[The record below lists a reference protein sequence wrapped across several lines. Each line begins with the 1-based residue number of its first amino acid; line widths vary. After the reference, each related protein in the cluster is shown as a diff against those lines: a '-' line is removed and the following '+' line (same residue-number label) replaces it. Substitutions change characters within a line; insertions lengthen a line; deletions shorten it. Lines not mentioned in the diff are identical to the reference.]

1 MAGTSR
7 SEKKINAHFT
17 LKSTEYHLCNVNDVH
32 HRYPQRSLLSLME
45 SVGGAFKDPKNYGYP
60 EGKVF
65 RKPYDSNF
73 SYRKIHDGSDRDNCY
88 SYRQDR
94 DDQNVSDD
102 YGNNDKFPV
111 TRGIV
116 PSL

>member
-45 SVGGAFKDPKNYGYP
+45 SMGGAFKDPNNYGYP

-65 RKPYDSNF
+65 RKHMILISPIEKFKTARIEITIIAIGKIEMIRIYLMITGTMMNF
-73 SYRKIHDGSDRDNCY
+73 
-88 SYRQDR
+88 
-94 DDQNVSDD
+94 
-102 YGNNDKFPV
+102 
-111 TRGIV
+111 
-116 PSL
+116 L